1 MTIAVLDS
9 KNKKD
14 QDLLTNFAKLN
25 DLNLK
30 FIKNKDL
37 EDYALNIAI
46 EEGRK
51 NDFIDEDDFLSE
63 LLNEN
68 SN

>member
-30 FIKNKDL
+30 FIKDKDL
-37 EDYALNIAI
+37 EDYALNFAI
-46 EEGRK
+46 KEGRK
-51 NDFIDEDDFLSE
+51 NEFIDEDDFLSE